1 MKKISIKARL
11 MILAIVPIMVILA
24 LSVGRIFYDIGIKE
38 NLEVT
43 KNRILEAE
51 VLATAVH
58 FMQVERGLSVGFI
71 ASDGAKNSDKL
82 PNIRK
87 KVDDAIEEIKKVY
100 IKTGGN
106 ISVLNSLSVL
116 KEKRSYVDSL
126 SISTQDTGTYFT
138 NTIISFI
145 DTAVMIP
152 SLIDDKESRN
162 SIQAYTHLASAK
174 ESLGQ
179 MRANLNVAF
188 TKGAFLGDSYASFIS
203 RKEVQTVNTRKF
215 IALSPDWLKEI
226 YENTFKGEA
235 VNKTFEMIE
244 IAKTKGAEGNFSIE
258 PSVWFTNATAS
269 IDLLRNVELEL
280 YKHINESIDE
290 KIEKASFNITVLIIS
305 LIIGIIIFAS
315 FIYYLTK
322 ISISKP
328 IEDFKNTL
336 LSISTNH
343 NLTLKADENAP
354 LELSEMASSF
364 NKLICTLKDL
374 IETSKQSSSENTSI
388 SHELS
393 TTAAGVGENVEK
405 SVFVINDAAKK
416 ANDIKS
422 EIQRAIYDAA
432 ESKKDII
439 KANENL
445 NVARSNIVALT
456 IKVQNS
462 AQLEI
467 ELSQKMQTLSHEA
480 NQVKNILEIIS
491 DIADQ
496 TNLLALNAA
505 IEAARAGEHGRG
517 FAVVADEVRKLAERT
532 QHSLTEINATIN
544 IIVQSIVDVSGQ
556 MSDNSNEV
564 QELANS
570 ATDVE
575 NKINQSVGIV
585 NEAVKA
591 SDRTVSDFEK
601 TGRDVEFI
609 VTQVLEINKIS
620 SQNARSVEEIA
631 SAAAH
636 LSSMTDMLHS
646 KLEVFRT

>member
-280 YKHINESIDE
+280 YKHINKSIDE
-290 KIEKASFNITVLIIS
+290 KIEKASFNITALIIS

-343 NLTLKADENAP
+343 NLTIKADENAP

-374 IETSKQSSSENTSI
+374 IETSKHSSSENTSI